1 MDGYQLSGDHG
12 GGSFSY
18 IPTGGYNEG
27 CLYQPILIWM
37 AINLV
42 VTMAGAAL
50 VTFLQVGILFV
61 PFSLEFVNLSVLV
74 PLGLRK
80 LIQSAKKI
88 PLAVCISQVVLFTLI
103 SGFNLILSRLHTNL
117 ILYISLIM
125 IVVSFLLQSNYCLWI
140 DVVCCL
146 S

>member
-1 MDGYQLSGDHG
+1 MFVSADIDMDGHQPSCDHG
-12 GGSFSY
+12 GGSSSY

-61 PFSLEFVNLSVLV
+61 PFSHEIVNLSVLV
-74 PLGLRK
+74 PLRR
-80 LIQSAKKI
+80 IKKI
-88 PLAVCISQVVLFTLI
+88 GTKCK
-103 SGFNLILSRLHTNL
+103 
-117 ILYISLIM
+117 
-125 IVVSFLLQSNYCLWI
+125 
-140 DVVCCL
+140 
-146 S
+146 